1 MVTIEFWG
9 GLGVIGGSKIMVE
22 DGGHRVLLD
31 IGLDIPNGANLFR
44 LPVRNRPGREL
55 SDRLRMNAA
64 PRIPGVFDP
73 AVLDPGSPLAE
84 RTGETA
90 VFVSHPHI
98 DHVGLAGFLREDV
111 AVHAHTDAVDML
123 EALSATGQGLTHG
136 DPAWRRLA
144 DGQVTRVGPM
154 EVECIAVD
162 HDVPGA
168 SGYLVRTSAGSL
180 AFTGDIRFHGHHPQ
194 RSWDFVERVAG
205 CEVLATEGTTLG
217 WDMRGELRDETDVE
231 RDFAALLGSVP
242 GLVLLS
248 AYARDLERVRAL
260 TGLAG
265 AAGRS
270 TVWYAKAAELLR
282 LLGVKGVLSAAEVDW
297 SDVRA
302 DPGGYVVVPD
312 PDDLASLVDL
322 PVGDGFP
329 ASVFVHANGE
339 PLGPFE
345 PRWEPFTDW
354 LKALGVP
361 LRQIGCSGHASQDH
375 LHEML
380 ERMRPGTVFPI
391 HTTAPTRLHPPLG
404 MTRVVAAYGTRY
416 DFAGNALRS
425 SAD

>member
-1 MVTIEFWG
+1 
-9 GLGVIGGSKIMVE
+9 
-22 DGGHRVLLD
+22 
-31 IGLDIPNGANLFR
+31 
-44 LPVRNRPGREL
+44 
-55 SDRLRMNAA
+55 
-64 PRIPGVFDP
+64 
-73 AVLDPGSPLAE
+73 
-84 RTGETA
+84 
-90 VFVSHPHI
+90 
-98 DHVGLAGFLREDV
+98 
-111 AVHAHTDAVDML
+111 
-123 EALSATGQGLTHG
+123 
-136 DPAWRRLA
+136 
-144 DGQVTRVGPM
+144 
-154 EVECIAVD
+154 
-162 HDVPGA
+162 
-168 SGYLVRTSAGSL
+168 
-180 AFTGDIRFHGHHPQ
+180 
-194 RSWDFVERVAG
+194 
-205 CEVLATEGTTLG
+205 
-217 WDMRGELRDETDVE
+217 
-231 RDFAALLGSVP
+231 
-242 GLVLLS
+242 
-248 AYARDLERVRAL
+248 
-260 TGLAG
+260 
-265 AAGRS
+265 
-270 TVWYAKAAELLR
+270 
-282 LLGVKGVLSAAEVDW
+282 VKGVLSAAEVDW